1 LATVVVSL
9 TTIYASTT
17 VFNEN
22 WICPFTL
29 AVVKGVII
37 HTTTVIFENL
47 SAIVKCAR
55 TASSID
61 GYKNGSSVSQQKKVF
76 SY

>member
-29 AVVKGVII
+29 AVVKGVVVY
-37 HTTTVIFENL
+37 TATVIFEDL

-61 GYKNGSSVSQQKKVF
+61 DYKNGSSVSQQKKVF
-76 SY
+76 SH